1 MSESWR
7 DRILREITPQV
18 SRLTLAADPDGL
30 LFEEGVMQGISERGF
45 EVLPFDDMVA
55 FRYAYESRFGSH
67 WELGKDKEL
76 IVVVRSD
83 PRGLERLPYD
93 LLQAGRKLS
102 FSLSNLFPNLNYPV
116 IRDLPH
122 RYLDAL
128 YEAQI
133 HHPTGQL
140 GTNAT
145 REYIL
150 RHVFEIA
157 PELIS
162 KDSDLL
168 RMLLRKHYQGQHIPA
183 AIEERFI
190 QVLHQNRRFEG
201 WPLDTIVPD
210 REAFFAFLQ
219 ERWPLFLDRSAGNA
233 GSSNKNRHL
242 KYSGPAELPFEH
254 DDVRI
259 YIDNLFVEG
268 LLQPV
273 QHKKASEVSRT
284 WAGVGVA
291 FDFKADRLHRLERLI
306 ASAESH
312 MPAEDSRYGDWLHFA
327 FIWAELIALA
337 VEVEAELPEAT
348 QSRIDSVCF
357 SLDVKFLTWVQQR
370 YSGLV
375 NLPALPPVMLH
386 HVPRFLAR
394 QPKDSSESKLAFLLV
409 DGLSLDQWVVMR
421 RVLAEQ
427 RPQLRYRENALFAW
441 IPTITPVSRQ
451 AAFAGKPPFYFPS
464 SINTTEKEPRH
475 WTQFWME
482 EGRSAKEVAY
492 QKKLGDELEPVAEIL
507 SPSKVCVVGLVI
519 DKVDRILHGM
529 ELGTAGMHNQVHQW
543 LQQGFM
549 SGLLDLLFD
558 RGFSVYLT
566 SDHGNIAAVGCGSPK
581 EGVIADVRGQ
591 RVRVYPDSALRSEVK
606 KRFADAIE
614 WPSTALPEDYLPL
627 IAPGRSA
634 FIREGESIVGH
645 GGITIEEV
653 IVPFIKIEKEEM

>member
-1 MSESWR
+1 M
-7 DRILREITPQV
+7 
-18 SRLTLAADPDGL
+18 
-30 LFEEGVMQGISERGF
+30 
-45 EVLPFDDMVA
+45 
-55 FRYAYESRFGSH
+55 
-67 WELGKDKEL
+67 
-76 IVVVRSD
+76 
-83 PRGLERLPYD
+83 
-93 LLQAGRKLS
+93 
-102 FSLSNLFPNLNYPV
+102 
-116 IRDLPH
+116 
-122 RYLDAL
+122 
-128 YEAQI
+128 
-133 HHPTGQL
+133 
-140 GTNAT
+140 
-145 REYIL
+145 

-168 RMLLRKHYQGQHIPA
+168 RVLLRKHYQGQHIPA
-183 AIEERFI
+183 SIEERFI
-190 QVLHQNRRFEG
+190 EVLRQNRRFEG

-219 ERWPLFLDRSAGNA
+219 ERWPLFLDRSAGHA
-233 GSSNKNRHL
+233 GSSSKNRHL

-254 DDVRI
+254 DDVRV
-259 YIDNLFVEG
+259 YVDNLFVEG

-273 QHKKASEVSRT
+273 QHKKASQISRT
-284 WAGVGVA
+284 WAGGGVS
-291 FDFKADRLHRLERLI
+291 FDYKADRLHRLERLI
-306 ASAESH
+306 ASAESC
-312 MPAEDSRYGDWLHFA
+312 MPAEDSGYGDWLHFA
-327 FIWAELIALA
+327 FIWAELIVLA
-337 VEVEAELPEAT
+337 VEVDVELPVAT

-394 QPKDSSESKLAFLLV
+394 QFKDSSESKLAFLLV

-543 LQQGFM
+543 LKQGFM
-549 SGLLDLLFD
+549 SSLLDLLFD

-566 SDHGNIAAVGCGSPK
+566 SDHGNVAAVGCGSPK

-591 RVRVYPDSALRSEVK
+591 RVRVYPDSVLRSEVK

-634 FIREGESIVGH
+634 FIPENESIVGH